1 MPAVPAPP
9 TARPARLEFIDLLR
23 GWAVIV
29 MIETHVVNA
38 TLAAAHTATPGFGW
52 LAFVNGLVAPSFLF
66 ASGLAFGVTLR
77 RKAPDLLSP
86 GPALRKQLGRILL
99 ILAIGYILHLPF
111 FSLQRLLAGTTEREW
126 LVFLQ
131 ADVLHCI
138 AITLLL
144 LVLLLLVLRSADRLA
159 TAAAVIAGVA
169 ILAAP
174 WVWGFDYLG
183 VVPAAA
189 GAYLNGLHASLF
201 PLFPWSGF
209 LLAGVVTG
217 HRFSRLRDGGGDDV
231 RVRQDRFMRSAAT
244 AGLAAL
250 AAAWPLTL
258 LGDVVYPEHPYWRA
272 GPGFVVL
279 RLGLVTLLMAGMYL
293 YERRRSVRAGSIVT
307 LLGRESL
314 LVYTLHLLLIYGDLG
329 PWNFR
334 TMVDRS
340 FGWGEALLTTVV
352 LLGICTVAAL
362 VWARVKAGPAGTR
375 RRISIGVA
383 VGLALVF
390 LLTPP

>member
-9 TARPARLEFIDLLR
+9 PSRPARLEFIDLLR

-38 TLAAAHTATPGFGW
+38 TLTPAAMTTAWFGW
-52 LAFVNGLVAPSFLF
+52 LAFMNGLVAPSFLF
-66 ASGLAFGVTLR
+66 ASGLAFAVTLR
-77 RKAPDLLSP
+77 RKAADLLRP
-86 GPALRKQLGRILL
+86 GPALRKQLGRMLL

-111 FSLQRLLAGTTEREW
+111 FSLQGLLAGTTEREW
-126 LVFLQ
+126 LMFLQ

-138 AITLLL
+138 AVTLLL
-144 LVLLLLVLRSADRLA
+144 LVLLLLVLRSEARVA
-159 TAAAVIAGVA
+159 AAAAVLAGVA
-169 ILAAP
+169 IIAAP
-174 WVWGFDYLG
+174 WVWRIDYLG
-183 VVPAAA
+183 LLPAAA
-189 GAYLNGLHASLF
+189 GAYLNGLHFSLF

-217 HRFSRLRDGGGDDV
+217 HHFSRIREGVGEDV
-231 RVRQDRFMRSAAT
+231 RVRRDRFMRRAAA

-258 LGDVVYPEHPYWRA
+258 LGDAVYPEHPYWRA

-279 RLGLVTLLMAGMYL
+279 RLGLVALLMAGMYL
-293 YERRRSVRAGSIVT
+293 VERRRGVSAGSLVT

-314 LVYTLHLLLIYGDLG
+314 FVYTLHLLLIYGDLG

-334 TMVDRS
+334 KMVDHS
-340 FGWGEALLTTVV
+340 FGWGEAVLTTVL
-352 LLGICTVAAL
+352 LLGICTAAAL
-362 VWARVKAGPAGTR
+362 AWARVKAGPVLTR
-375 RRISIGVA
+375 RRITIGFA
-383 VGLALVF
+383 AGLGLVF
-390 LLTPP
+390 LLTPA